1 MALLNGYAIRRTLD
15 SGGLL
20 PICEIWGFYDYYED
34 ADEDLCYY
42 LDCGIGGTFEIVHI
56 QFPEGW

>member
-20 PICEIWGFYDYYED
+20 PICELLGLYDYYED
-34 ADEDLCYY
+34 ADDDLCYFIA
-42 LDCGIGGTFEIVHI
+42 CGMGGTFEIV
-56 QFPEGW
+56 QVRLSEGW